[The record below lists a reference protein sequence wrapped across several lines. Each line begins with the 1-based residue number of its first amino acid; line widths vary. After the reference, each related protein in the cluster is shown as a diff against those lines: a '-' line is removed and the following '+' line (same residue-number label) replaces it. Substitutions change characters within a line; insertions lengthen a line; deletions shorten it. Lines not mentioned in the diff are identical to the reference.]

1 MSEFTAYRC
10 DQCTRLKAEANKWYW
25 AVRLPGA
32 RLVVAPWDLPIRD
45 EQAVVIH
52 LCGRNCVMQWIAKE
66 LTEVEEE
73 EK

>member
-10 DQCTRLKAEANKWYW
+10 DQCKALKGDANKWFW
-25 AVRLPGA
+25 AVRLPGS

-66 LTEVEEE
+66 LTESEEE